1 MGCPTCGAERR
12 VIREVLS
19 TPHAVNDVPLV
30 EVEGLKKREL
40 YRLSSQA
47 YAHEVVRIPGTGF
60 KTLRYR
66 QQAPFPV
73 FERSACVD

>member
-1 MGCPTCGAERR
+1 MGCPTRGAERR

-19 TPHAVNDVPLV
+19 TPHAVHAVPLV
-30 EVEGLKKREL
+30 EMEELKEREL

-47 YAHEVVRIPGTGF
+47 YAHAVVRVPGTGF
-60 KTLRYR
+60 KTLWY
-66 QQAPFPV
+66 QPQAPFPV

>member
-1 MGCPTCGAERR
+1 
-12 VIREVLS
+12 
-19 TPHAVNDVPLV
+19 V
-30 EVEGLKKREL
+30 EVEELTEREL

-47 YAHEVVRIPGTGF
+47 YAHEAVQVPGTGF

-66 QQAPFPV
+66 PQVPFPV